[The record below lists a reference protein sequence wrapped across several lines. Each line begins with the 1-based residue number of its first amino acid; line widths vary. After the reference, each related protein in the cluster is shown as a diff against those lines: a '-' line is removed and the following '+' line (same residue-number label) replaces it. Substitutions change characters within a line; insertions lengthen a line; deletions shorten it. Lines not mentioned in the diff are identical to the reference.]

1 MILTLYIIL
10 SLVVVAAPVCLILL
24 IGRNR
29 RKAREK
35 AEKIREANRTLDVW
49 VCPYCGF
56 MVPMRNQECGRCG
69 VPRPAGYICRTI
81 TVKEFEAQPK
91 NSP

>member
-10 SLVVVAAPVCLILL
+10 SLVIVAAPVCLILL

-35 AEKIREANRTLDVW
+35 AEKLREANRTLDVW
-49 VCPYCGF
+49 VCPSCGF
-56 MVPMRNQECGRCG
+56 MVPMRIQECGRCG
-69 VPRPAGYICRTI
+69 VSQPAGYICRKIRVT
-81 TVKEFEAQPK
+81 EFEAQRQ